1 MAGNLITQR
10 DLDQIKNEI
19 ETNCNFYTDQVDYGV
34 RIALNAVIALM
45 IERSEKYEV
54 IGLRS
59 KGGE

>member
-19 ETNCNFYTDQVDYGV
+19 ETNCSFYTDQVDYGV